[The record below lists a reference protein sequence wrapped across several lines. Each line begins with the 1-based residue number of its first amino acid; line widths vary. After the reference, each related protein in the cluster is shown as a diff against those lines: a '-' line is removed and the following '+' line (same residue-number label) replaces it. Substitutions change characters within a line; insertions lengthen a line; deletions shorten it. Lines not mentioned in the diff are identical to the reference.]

1 MASRG
6 TAQTRQENEETAI
19 RPWTATHKCRHRS
32 LIYSEAIGKDSP
44 DAVRRSQRN
53 RNYKTGGMCRQQ
65 GRSTN
70 AD

>member
-19 RPWTATHKCRHRS
+19 GPWTASHKCRHRS
-32 LIYSEAIGKDSP
+32 LIYSVAIGKESLG
-44 DAVRRSQRN
+44 AARRSQHSRN
-53 RNYKTGGMCRQQ
+53 SKTGGMCGQQ

-70 AD
+70 AY